1 MFMGIISC
9 TTDNLDSI
17 AIKRTHQTH
26 HSCKVLLWL
35 STELW
40 YCDILWLSDK
50 NRILPENPAV
60 SHPHR
65 IHGAGIYANIGGILM
80 GSMLPSIA
88 APWILWDP
96 IPVSACIFRAPTVQ
110 PSGEHLFPN
119 AAEAQL
125 RPMLLR
131 GVTLW
136 SKVDVHLNCSF

>member
-1 MFMGIISC
+1 MLMGIISC

-17 AIKRTHQTH
+17 AIERTHQTH

-35 STELW
+35 STEFW
-40 YCDILWLSDK
+40 YCGCPTNIEYIEYSV
-50 NRILPENPAV
+50 NPAV

-136 SKVDVHLNCSF
+136 SKVYVHLNCSF